1 MNSIA
6 NTLVIFKRE
15 LKSYFESPVAYVFL
29 IFFLIL
35 SNFFPFQVHKLYER
49 NSADLFFFF
58 FWQPWV
64 YLLLVPAA
72 TMGLWAEER
81 KSGTIELLFT
91 MPITMSQAVMGKFLA
106 AWAFMAI
113 AIGLTFPVV
122 LTTTY
127 LGNPDM
133 GPIIAGYAASILLAG
148 TYVSVG
154 MLMSAITRS
163 QVVSFVLSLILCL
176 VLLMIGWEPIMD
188 LFVKWAPNWLVES
201 VAAFGFMP
209 YFESMRRGVI
219 SLSDVAYFASFI
231 AFMVVATHVVLDN
244 RKTA

>member
-1 MNSIA
+1 MSNAGNIL
-6 NTLVIFKRE
+6 TILKRE

-29 IFFLIL
+29 VVFLIL
-35 SNFFPFQVHKLYER
+35 SNFMPFQVHKMYER
-49 NSADLFFFF
+49 NTADLFVFF

-81 KSGTIELLFT
+81 KSGTIELLLT
-91 MPITMSQAVMGKFLA
+91 MPITMSQAIIGKFLA

-113 AIGLTFPVV
+113 AIGLTFPIIC
-122 LTTTY
+122 TTKY

-133 GPIIAGYAASILLAG
+133 GPIIAGYVASVLLAG
-148 TYVSVG
+148 VYVSIG
-154 MLMSAITRS
+154 MLMSSITRS
-163 QVVSFVLSLILCL
+163 QVISFVLSMILCF
-176 VLLMIGWEPIMD
+176 VLLLIGWDPVLD
-188 LFVKWAPNWLVES
+188 LFVKWAPNWLVEA

-209 YFESMRRGVI
+209 YFESMRRGVL
-219 SLSDVAYFASFI
+219 SLSDTAYFVS
-231 AFMVVATHVVLDN
+231 FMVFMIVATHVVLDN